1 MFPTASPQTPFF
13 PIGCPTEPPP
23 IGCPTEPPPNSLD
36 ASVTRFTPP
45 ATKPLTPPPA
55 CKGRSKRK
63 PKGIIRFLPDGTPW
77 TCARCKTIITP
88 VRRSG
93 SGGVATLC
101 NACGLRRSKNIRA
114 ALEGGISKK
123 RGKKGPNA
131 KVKSNERKAVAQK
144 KTVKKAVALQ
154 QHRQDVPVANN
165 TKQPGRFVHHGN
177 DQHPNQ
183 NTPALQEQ
191 QPARVSQAAG
201 RVHYVIKEEQCATV
215 EQTAYGIAQ
224 HQPPAHWEA
233 QYQPPYGSPEEQSPA
248 SDTSYETYAV
258 KDHSIPVE
266 YLPVTAQHQERV
278 YGEAIQEELAAAV
291 GWEAQ
296 NKCVPWPVAG
306 GYAPDGHI
314 TEGEGGN
321 LQGNENGVSH
331 LFGSMTL
338 HANVMRTQEMQG
350 EHEGTLGDRYEDQ
363 VCSPALPL
371 SMSTESDEVL
381 AAIAC
386 GMEGASH
393 MTDAPSPLPSA
404 SEPMAAGL
412 QRCLQSIAGRIAS
425 QELMLHRLNEVQF
438 QLLADGNIGDAVSQA
453 RREIAGLRDYGRDTI
468 EVMRGFATALLG
480 GRE

>member
-1 MFPTASPQTPFF
+1 MFHTGSPQTPFF
-13 PIGCPTEPPP
+13 PIA
-23 IGCPTEPPPNSLD
+23 CPTEPPPNPLD
-36 ASVTRFTPP
+36 ASPPPLTPP
-45 ATKPLTPPPA
+45 ATKPLSPTPA

-131 KVKSNERKAVAQK
+131 KIKANERKAVAQK

-154 QHRQDVPVANN
+154 QRRQDMPVANN
-165 TKQPGRFVHHGN
+165 TNQPGRFVHHGN
-177 DQHPNQ
+177 DQQPLVPNQ
-183 NTPALQEQ
+183 NTPALQE

-201 RVHYVIKEEQCATV
+201 RVDYVIKEEQCSTV
-215 EQTAYGIAQ
+215 EQTVYGIAQ

-233 QYQPPYGSPEEQSPA
+233 QYQPPYGSPEEESPA
-248 SDTSYETYAV
+248 SDTSYDTYAV
-258 KDHSIPVE
+258 KDHSIPVG
-266 YLPVTAQHQERV
+266 YAPVTAQHQERV
-278 YGEAIQEELAAAV
+278 YGEAVQEELAAAV
-291 GWEAQ
+291 GWEPQ

-306 GYAPDGHI
+306 GYAPDGQI

-321 LQGNENGVSH
+321 LQGNGNGVSQ
-331 LFGSMTL
+331 LFESMTL
-338 HANVMRTQEMQG
+338 HPNVVRTQEMQG
-350 EHEGTLGDRYEDQ
+350 KHEGMLADGYEDQ
-363 VCSPALPL
+363 ASSPTLPS

-438 QLLADGNIGDAVSQA
+438 QLLADGNIGDAVSQT

-468 EVMRGFATALLG
+468 ELMRGFAIALLG